1 MIRAVVDDLAFIEAD
16 AVLRPSDA
24 SLEPV
29 TAAAVRLDRQAGP
42 AFADQRRLS
51 MPLEAGA
58 AVITGGGDLAAPY
71 VLHVIIQDAQTL
83 TTRDTVRRALV
94 SAWQQA
100 AEWGLA
106 SVAASPVG
114 AGAGLLD
121 VEEAAELMTATFP
134 RDGAVL
140 RQLTIVVE
148 REDDL
153 PAVEAAIRRAER

>member
-1 MIRAVVDDLAFIEAD
+1 
-16 AVLRPSDA
+16 
-24 SLEPV
+24 
-29 TAAAVRLDRQAGP
+29 
-42 AFADQRRLS
+42 

-58 AVITGGGDLAAPY
+58 AVITGSGELAAPY

-83 TTRDTVRRALV
+83 TTRDTVRRALT

-140 RQLTIVVE
+140 QQLTIVVE

-153 PAVEAAIRRAER
+153 AVVEAAIRRAER